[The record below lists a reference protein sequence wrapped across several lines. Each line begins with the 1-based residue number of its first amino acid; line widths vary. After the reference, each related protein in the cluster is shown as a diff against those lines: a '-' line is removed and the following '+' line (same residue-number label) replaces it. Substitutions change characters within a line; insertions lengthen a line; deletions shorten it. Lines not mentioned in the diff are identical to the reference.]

1 MKMNIWREMK
11 IEKKLFIGL
20 LVSTVLLQSSY
31 AALVIENTTA
41 STWDT
46 PQNWTNTVIWKT
58 GVVAGS
64 ADDVVMSAKPV
75 DYTVNISASAV
86 TVKTL
91 KTNYQNDGDIPTL
104 NISTDFTISNF
115 LEMGIQAGGT
125 MVVADGGN
133 VLLSGGAGRAL
144 FGTGLFAGTLTVESG
159 GVYRSNGRFEIGAN
173 GSVQVDG
180 LYKSLHNTFATALT
194 IASGGNLFVGTAGTV
209 QLKGDQTLNSTL
221 LGYVSGGQITGA
233 DTIVF
238 DYNAAQD
245 ITRMT
250 VVPEPAS
257 IGLFVIGFSA
267 VAFAVRRKLSC

>member
-1 MKMNIWREMK
+1 MKK
-11 IEKKLFIGL
+11 EKKLFIGL
-20 LVSTVLLQSSY
+20 LISTALLQSSY
-31 AALVIENTTA
+31 AALIIQNNTV
-41 STWDT
+41 STWDN
-46 PQNWTNTVIWKT
+46 PQNWTNTAIWTT
-58 GVVAGS
+58 GIVAG
-64 ADDVVMSAKPV
+64 AGDDVVMAAKPV
-75 DYTVNISASAV
+75 SYTVNITEALAIKS
-86 TVKTL
+86 L
-91 KTNYQNDGDIPTL
+91 KANYQNDGDIPTL

-115 LEMGIQAGGT
+115 LEMGVQSGGT

-180 LYKSLHNTFATALT
+180 LYKSLNSTFATALT

-209 QLKGDQTLNSTL
+209 QLKGDQTANSTL

-233 DTIVF
+233 DTITF
-238 DYNAAQD
+238 AYNEAQD

-257 IGLFVIGFSA
+257 IGLFVIGFSV
-267 VAFAVRRKLSC
+267 VAFARRRKLSC

>member
-1 MKMNIWREMK
+1 M
-11 IEKKLFIGL
+11 
-20 LVSTVLLQSSY
+20 
-31 AALVIENTTA
+31 
-41 STWDT
+41 
-46 PQNWTNTVIWKT
+46 
-58 GVVAGS
+58 
-64 ADDVVMSAKPV
+64 
-75 DYTVNISASAV
+75 
-86 TVKTL
+86 
-91 KTNYQNDGDIPTL
+91 
-104 NISTDFTISNF
+104 
-115 LEMGIQAGGT
+115 
-125 MVVADGGN
+125 
-133 VLLSGGAGRAL
+133 